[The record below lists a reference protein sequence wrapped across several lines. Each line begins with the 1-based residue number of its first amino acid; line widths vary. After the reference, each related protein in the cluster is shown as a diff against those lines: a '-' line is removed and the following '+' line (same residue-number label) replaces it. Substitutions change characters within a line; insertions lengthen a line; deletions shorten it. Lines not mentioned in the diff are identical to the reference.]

1 MAEPRVSCRIELG
14 GWFDVNWAD
23 YAGDMV
29 VHEQVKQGTMR
40 STTLV
45 GHPRDMEAF
54 LGTLHMLVDRGIPVV
69 VVEYRQVTPRE
80 AVDGDSS
87 LNDSAHVTLQPCA
100 G

>member
-1 MAEPRVSCRIELG
+1 MAESRVSCRIELG

-23 YAGDMV
+23 YAGDIV
-29 VHEQVKQGTMR
+29 VHKQVTQGAIR

-69 VVEYRQVTPRE
+69 GIEYRQVTPGE
-80 AVDGDSS
+80 AVVGDSS
-87 LNDSAHVTLQPCA
+87 LNDSVDVTTQPCA